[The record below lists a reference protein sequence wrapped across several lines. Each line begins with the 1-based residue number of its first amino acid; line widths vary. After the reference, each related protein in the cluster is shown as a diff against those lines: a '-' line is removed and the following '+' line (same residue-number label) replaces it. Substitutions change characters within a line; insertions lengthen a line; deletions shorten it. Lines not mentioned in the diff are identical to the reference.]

1 MAVLECRPLGHTGEK
16 ISVIG
21 LGGGY
26 LANVSLSAGV
36 ATVRKALELGVS
48 YFDTSPA
55 YGNGASQVILGE
67 ALSGRTE
74 PYMLATKLGHLPTP
88 GGYRST
94 ERLWD
99 QLLDNLR
106 LLRRNNVDVL
116 QVHEADWERWWR
128 DDVPDNQLLSPTESY
143 RFADAPVMHVLREA
157 RAQGLCHFTGVTANN
172 AEALAH
178 VLDHVQVDLCLL
190 AYKHNVLFRQGR
202 QLVLPL
208 ARKKGMGY
216 IAAGVLM
223 HVINATA
230 ERPTLPPSWITP
242 DVQSGMARLYEL
254 GRDHRLS
261 MVSLAIRYMVADPDI
276 STILV
281 GAATPEELEESVM
294 AAMDGPLPP
303 DLHQAV
309 EELGL
314 P

>member
-26 LANVSLSAGV
+26 LGKVSTANGM
-36 ATVRKALELGVS
+36 ATVRRALELGIS
-48 YFDTSPA
+48 YFDTSPG
-55 YGNGASQVILGE
+55 YGASQGILGE
-67 ALSGRTE
+67 ALEGRTE
-74 PYMLATKLGHLPTP
+74 PYVLATKLGHLPAP
-88 GGYRST
+88 DGYRSA

-106 LLRRNNVDVL
+106 LLRRTSVDVL

-128 DDVPDNQLLSPTESY
+128 DDVPGDQVLSPGESY
-143 RFADAPVMHVLREA
+143 RFADAPVVQVLREA
-157 RAQGLCHFTGVTANN
+157 KAQGLYRYVGVTANT

-178 VLDHVQVDLCLL
+178 VLDHVQVDVCLQ
-190 AYKHNVLFRQGR
+190 AYEYNVLFRRGR

-208 ARKKGMGY
+208 AREKGVGY
-216 IAAGVLM
+216 IAAGVLT
-223 HVINATA
+223 HVMDATA
-230 ERPTLPPSWITP
+230 ERPIWPPSWITP
-242 DVQSGMARLYEL
+242 DVQSRMARLNEL
-254 GRDHRLS
+254 RMDHRLS

-281 GAATPEELEESVM
+281 GAATPEELEESVEATM
-294 AAMDGPLPP
+294 NGPLPP
-303 DLHQAV
+303 DLHQTV
-309 EELGL
+309 ENLGL